1 MTSDDG
7 IRFSYVVL
15 VFGFLGIERVGCR
28 NSCLFALVSLMTS
41 NQAVINQ
48 SSLWTLT
55 AVQRINHQEA
65 LCCFRRSFQSL
76 WICINYMRYQFFF
89 EIFGQETS
97 YLHILFHEPPF
108 FTSLLIRL
116 SNPCP
121 QLVPCQGTSY
131 GPSATAQLLEDATY
145 GEGIAHED

>member
-1 MTSDDG
+1 MVSQIFPIFYGVKLAMLWCFWGVGTGNLKQKQFAVIFLVTSDDG

-55 AVQRINHQEA
+55 AVQRINH
-65 LCCFRRSFQSL
+65 
-76 WICINYMRYQFFF
+76 
-89 EIFGQETS
+89 
-97 YLHILFHEPPF
+97 
-108 FTSLLIRL
+108 
-116 SNPCP
+116 
-121 QLVPCQGTSY
+121 
-131 GPSATAQLLEDATY
+131 
-145 GEGIAHED
+145 